1 MPLGLV
7 SSRRGARSS
16 SYEGR
21 EQMAGAAWAMEKLY
35 KDREA
40 AGQVGRVL
48 EVVEMRGADS
58 GPVCASDPLLCCR
71 LVGRC

>member
-1 MPLGLV
+1 
-7 SSRRGARSS
+7 
-16 SYEGR
+16 
-21 EQMAGAAWAMEKLY
+21 MAGAAWAVDKLY

-40 AGQVGRVL
+40 AGQPEVGRVL

-71 LVGRC
+71 LVGPC

>member
-1 MPLGLV
+1 
-7 SSRRGARSS
+7 
-16 SYEGR
+16 
-21 EQMAGAAWAMEKLY
+21 MAGAAWAMEKLY